1 MFSNKHFKKI
11 LNILLLLL
19 IFLSLACYYFAECK
33 SPVAVVE
40 GAGGK
45 KKKRRRRRR
54 RRRRR
59 KIKRR
64 RRKIKRRRRNKVAAI
79 ATKATTAMKELH
91 RAAQQKMAQ
100 QLVKNAAIAKA
111 AAARLAVKEAAT
123 KAAKIAAQA
132 KADAAIKKAQEAARK
147 EAEKARIAA
156 AAAAKAARIEAERIA
171 AAAKAA
177 IIEAERIA
185 AAKRALEEKHK
196 MVQENIHAELVKGVS
211 TGEGISNCAVA
222 YGDNLQLGKNAGL
235 FSIFGNNDIL
245 KCNKDGIPE
254 FVPAKQKEINND
266 GIYLLNQ
273 NKNNASGQ
281 VMYGD
286 TVSLCNK
293 NYTISGKDSN
303 TKVKY
308 GGNITMTP
316 TTVNKNSSVIHA
328 TVNPNVYSLPNVMNL
343 NSADYSTEYV
353 KKYQYCGNSGGNND
367 GLAKR

>member
-1 MFSNKHFKKI
+1 
-11 LNILLLLL
+11 
-19 IFLSLACYYFAECK
+19 
-33 SPVAVVE
+33 
-40 GAGGK
+40 GK
-45 KKKRRRRRR
+45 RKRRRG
-54 RRRRR
+54 
-59 KIKRR
+59 
-64 RRKIKRRRRNKVAAI
+64 NKVVAI
-79 ATKATTAMKELH
+79 ATQATTAMKESH

-100 QLVKNAAIAKA
+100 QRAKNMAIAEA
-111 AAARLAVKEAAT
+111 AAARLAVKKAAT

-171 AAAKAA
+171 KENAAR
-177 IIEAERIA
+177 IEAERIA

-196 MVQENIHAELVKGVS
+196 MVQENIRSEVIKGVFG
-211 TGEGISNCAVA
+211 GESISKCAVP
-222 YGDNLQLGKNAGL
+222 YGVNLQLGKNADL

-316 TTVNKNSSVIHA
+316 TDNQNRDVIHA

-343 NSADYSTEYV
+343 KSADYSAEYV
-353 KKYQYCGNSGGNND
+353 KKYQHCGNSGGNND
-367 GLAKR
+367 GLAKM

>member
-1 MFSNKHFKKI
+1 
-11 LNILLLLL
+11 
-19 IFLSLACYYFAECK
+19 
-33 SPVAVVE
+33 
-40 GAGGK
+40 
-45 KKKRRRRRR
+45 
-54 RRRRR
+54 
-59 KIKRR
+59 
-64 RRKIKRRRRNKVAAI
+64 
-79 ATKATTAMKELH
+79 
-91 RAAQQKMAQ
+91 
-100 QLVKNAAIAKA
+100 
-111 AAARLAVKEAAT
+111 
-123 KAAKIAAQA
+123 
-132 KADAAIKKAQEAARK
+132 
-147 EAEKARIAA
+147 
-156 AAAAKAARIEAERIA
+156 
-171 AAAKAA
+171 
-177 IIEAERIA
+177 
-185 AAKRALEEKHK
+185 
-196 MVQENIHAELVKGVS
+196 MVQENIHAALVKGVS

-254 FVPAKQKEINND
+254 FVPAKHKEINKD

-273 NKNNASGQ
+273 NENNASGQ

-308 GGNITMTP
+308 GDNITMTP

-328 TVNPNVYSLPNVMNL
+328 TVNPNVYSLPNLMNL
-343 NSADYSTEYV
+343 NSADYTSEYV

>member
-1 MFSNKHFKKI
+1 
-11 LNILLLLL
+11 
-19 IFLSLACYYFAECK
+19 
-33 SPVAVVE
+33 
-40 GAGGK
+40 
-45 KKKRRRRRR
+45 
-54 RRRRR
+54 
-59 KIKRR
+59 
-64 RRKIKRRRRNKVAAI
+64 
-79 ATKATTAMKELH
+79 MKESH
-91 RAAQQKMAQ
+91 RATQEKVAQ
-100 QLVKNAAIAKA
+100 QLAKNAAIAKA
-111 AAARLAVKEAAT
+111 AAARLAVKKAAT

-156 AAAAKAARIEAERIA
+156 AAAAKAARVEAERIA

-177 IIEAERIA
+177 RIEAERIAKENAARIEAERIA

-196 MVQENIHAELVKGVS
+196 MVQENIHAGLVKGVS

-343 NSADYSTEYV
+343 NSADYSAEYV
-353 KKYQYCGNSGGNND
+353 KKYQHCGNSGGNND

>member
-1 MFSNKHFKKI
+1 
-11 LNILLLLL
+11 
-19 IFLSLACYYFAECK
+19 
-33 SPVAVVE
+33 
-40 GAGGK
+40 
-45 KKKRRRRRR
+45 
-54 RRRRR
+54 
-59 KIKRR
+59 
-64 RRKIKRRRRNKVAAI
+64 
-79 ATKATTAMKELH
+79 MKESH
-91 RAAQQKMAQ
+91 RAAQQKLTQ
-100 QLVKNAAIAKA
+100 QLAKNAAIAKA
-111 AAARLAVKEAAT
+111 AAASLDVEKAAT
-123 KAAKIAAQA
+123 KAAKIAAKA
-132 KADAAIKKAQEAARK
+132 KAAAAIKKAQEAARK
-147 EAEKARIAA
+147 MAEKTRIAA
-156 AAAAKAARIEAERIA
+156 AAAAKAARKEAERIA
-171 AAAKAA
+171 KENAA

-196 MVQENIHAELVKGVS
+196 MVQENIHAGLVKGVS

-343 NSADYSTEYV
+343 NSADYTAEYV